1 MSESLFGLRKRLAA
15 LAAAR
20 AALVQEGDDD
30 VASPVVVVDH
40 AAGHVE
46 DEPGTV
52 RDGMRVAAG
61 WAWRL
66 LVLGALVYYVGQIL
80 GGLSEVTIPL
90 VVALLLTAAFWPLK
104 GSLVRAGLGR
114 GLAAGLCLLAL
125 ALLVLGIL
133 FLVSVQITAQW
144 TQLSNSAISSFNQ
157 LIDWMKR
164 GPFHITNSQID
175 TWLTQLSNWLRNSE
189 GKIAGYATA
198 FGTQLSH
205 FFAGM
210 ALALFAMFYF
220 LYDGSKLARAASIL
234 IPRRSRR
241 RILEAAGHGWVA
253 LVAYVRAAVI
263 VAAVDGLGALIGAF
277 AVGSTTWLAI
287 GALTF
292 LTAFVPLVGAL
303 FAGTVATAV
312 VFVTLGPVRA
322 IIMLAVFV
330 AVMEIEG
337 HVMQPF
343 LLGRAVSL
351 HPLAVLY
358 GIAIGV
364 IVGGF
369 MGALFTVPLMAFTNA
384 FARALAASRQ
394 VPTRPAAA
402 PPPTAVEVLPP
413 PSPPA
418 EERNSNPDLA

>member
-1 MSESLFGLRKRLAA
+1 MSESLTRIRKRLAV

-20 AALVQEGDDD
+20 AASAEESGDDL
-30 VASPVVVVDH
+30 SPLVVVDH
-40 AAGHVE
+40 AMGHVE

-52 RDGMRVAAG
+52 PDGMRVAAG

-66 LVLGALVYYVGQIL
+66 LVLGALIYYIGQIL
-80 GGLSEVTIPL
+80 SGLSEVTIPL
-90 VVALLLTAAFWPLK
+90 VVAVLLTAAFWPLK
-104 GSLVRAGLGR
+104 DALVRGGVRR

-144 TQLSNSAISSFNQ
+144 TELSNSAISSFNQ
-157 LIDWMKR
+157 LVTWLKN
-164 GPFHITNSQID
+164 GPFHITNGQID
-175 TWLTQLSNWLRNSE
+175 GWLTQLSNWLRNSE

-198 FGTQLSH
+198 VGTQLSH
-205 FFAGM
+205 FVAGT

-220 LYDGSKLARAASIL
+220 LFEGQKLARASSII
-234 IPRRSRR
+234 IPRRSRH
-241 RILEAAGHGWVA
+241 RIMDAAGHGWSA
-253 LVAYVRAAVI
+253 LVSYVRAAVI
-263 VAAVDGLGALIGAF
+263 VAAVDGLGALVGAF
-277 AVGSTTWLAI
+277 AVGSTMWLAI

-330 AVMEIEG
+330 GVMEIEG

-343 LLGRAVSL
+343 LMGRAVSL

-369 MGALFTVPLMAFTNA
+369 IGALFTVPLMAFINA
-384 FARALAASRQ
+384 FTRAISASRQ
-394 VPTRPAAA
+394 AAPAAPA
-402 PPPTAVEVLPP
+402 PPPTPTVIPD
-413 PSPPA
+413 A
-418 EERNSNPDLA
+418 ETSGNPDLA

>member
-20 AALVQEGDDD
+20 ATLAREGDDD
-30 VASPVVVVDH
+30 LAAPVVVVDH

-46 DEPGTV
+46 DQPGTV
-52 RDGMRVAAG
+52 PDGMRVAAG

-104 GSLVRAGLGR
+104 DSLVRAGLGR
-114 GLAAGLCLLAL
+114 GLAAGVCLLAL

-157 LIDWMKR
+157 LIGWLKQ

-220 LYDGSKLARAASIL
+220 LYEGPKLARASSIL
-234 IPRRSRR
+234 IPRRSRH

-358 GIAIGV
+358 GIAVGV

-369 MGALFTVPLMAFTNA
+369 IGALFTVPLMAFTNA

-394 VPTRPAAA
+394 APATPARPVAIEA
-402 PPPTAVEVLPP
+402 PPPSGPP
-413 PSPPA
+413 DDDK
-418 EERNSNPDLA
+418 NSNPDLV